1 MPRRRRPPRSGAIA
15 ELPPLRILG
24 QIAALQ
30 GIYYAAALVLMLFT
44 TLVAGSQFSLDLV
57 FGWSSLRGDTTQG
70 WLIGFVW
77 LCCAGAVYV
86 FRPVPAPLSTP
97 AVISRNHGARG
108 VIVAMVALISRSKL
122 VLDFALTLHFIHL
135 LVVTLYTGFLPRN
148 AMWWATM
155 AASSALT
162 VAGGTYGCR
171 WRELRPINF
180 GGGGGR
186 GTNEGASTTD
196 PSALENGTAGGPEGN
211 DDEVGFSRGRGRG
224 RGRDGGGEYEMVG
237 LKRDDDR

>member
-1 MPRRRRPPRSGAIA
+1 MARRRRPPRSGAIA

-30 GIYYAAALVLMLFT
+30 GIYYAAALVLMVFT

-70 WLIGFVW
+70 WLMGFVW
-77 LCCAGAVYV
+77 LCCAGA
-86 FRPVPAPLSTP
+86 
-97 AVISRNHGARG
+97 

-135 LVVTLYTGFLPRN
+135 LVVTLYTGILPRN

-155 AASSALT
+155 VASSALT

-180 GGGGGR
+180 GGGGR

-196 PSALENGTAGGPEGN
+196 PSALENGSAGRSEGG
-211 DDEVGFSRGRGRG
+211 DDEEVGFSRGRGRG
-224 RGRDGGGEYEMVG
+224 RGRDGGGGGEYEMVG

>member
-1 MPRRRRPPRSGAIA
+1 MARRRRPPRSGAIA

-70 WLIGFVW
+70 WLMGFVW
-77 LCCAGAVYV
+77 LCCAGAV
-86 FRPVPAPLSTP
+86 
-97 AVISRNHGARG
+97 I
-108 VIVAMVALISRSKL
+108 IAMMALISRSKL

-135 LVVTLYTGFLPRN
+135 LAVTLYTGFLPRN

-155 AASSALT
+155 GAASALT
-162 VAGGTYGCR
+162 VVGGTYGCR
-171 WRELRPINF
+171 GRELRPINF
-180 GGGGGR
+180 GGGGGGR
-186 GTNEGASTTD
+186 GTSEGASTTD
-196 PSALENGTAGGPEGN
+196 PSALENGTAGRSEGG
-211 DDEVGFSRGRGRG
+211 DDEEVGFSRGRGRG
-224 RGRDGGGEYEMVG
+224 RGRDGGGDGEYEMVG
-237 LKRDDDR
+237 LKRNDDR